1 MALRLTSALSGASY
15 VDRVPAEVPLAAPH
29 KLIREIL
36 SAYLSLIKYR
46 KGVHDMSTAE
56 ITIDQI
62 LNLAQTLKPAEKE
75 QLIVLLRTGASQ
87 SKSEPRRSLRGL
99 LADLGP
105 APSAEEIDE
114 AKREM
119 WGNFPREDF

>member
-1 MALRLTSALSGASY
+1 
-15 VDRVPAEVPLAAPH
+15 
-29 KLIREIL
+29 
-36 SAYLSLIKYR
+36 
-46 KGVHDMSTAE
+46 MSTAE
-56 ITIDQI
+56 ITIEQI
-62 LNLAQTLKPAEKE
+62 LNLAQTLKPTDRK
-75 QLIVLLRTGASQ
+75 QLIARLMTESSPVKPESAT
-87 SKSEPRRSLRGL
+87 PRRPLRGL